1 MIKRYL
7 LKFFCNHQPENNQTI
22 LEQLNLS
29 LFLILVYQLA
39 LDNFLYPKT
48 FLIISVHNIKGS
60 YILP

>member
-1 MIKRYL
+1 MFVLDSPANI
-7 LKFFCNHQPENNQTI
+7 
-22 LEQLNLS
+22 NLS

-39 LDNFLYPKT
+39 FDNFLYPKT